1 MPAIRITIN
10 TDDIADDDSCN
21 WEAARKAVSSGLT
34 ELARLLKDGK
44 YVGRFRLGA
53 PWKVECTA
61 PLEHDAHRS
70 CPTAATFL
78 TQDAAIQWVNEHWPH
93 WQHGEFEFVPTGIE
107 LSGDVDEL

>member
-1 MPAIRITIN
+1 
-10 TDDIADDDSCN
+10 
-21 WEAARKAVSSGLT
+21 KAVSAGLV
-34 ELARLLKDGK
+34 ELARLLAKGE

-61 PLEHDAHRS
+61 NESHDAHRS

-78 TQDAAIQWVNEHWPH
+78 TLDAAIQWVNEHWPG
-93 WQHGEFEFVPTGIE
+93 WEHGDFEFVPTGPE